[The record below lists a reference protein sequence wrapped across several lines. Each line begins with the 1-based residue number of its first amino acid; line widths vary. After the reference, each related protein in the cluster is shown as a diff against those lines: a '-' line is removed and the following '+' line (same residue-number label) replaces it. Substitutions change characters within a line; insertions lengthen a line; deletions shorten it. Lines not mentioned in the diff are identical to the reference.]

1 MGLDMYLMKRKKL
14 TKEEQNEINF
24 LTERRNQIDNE
35 NQKEYDKIIS
45 LMIQEIGKNPY
56 DFLDEA
62 NKYDEF
68 CKKQDNFIEEH
79 QSEKFK
85 TNSDLYFKLE
95 EQIEE
100 IKGKTEQELGY
111 WRKHADLNKYM
122 ADLYYSRG
130 GKEEFNCVDLILTK
144 EDCENIITLA
154 KKALNGEEVEKG
166 EGFFWG
172 TTEEQDWKDTV
183 EFFEKALKEDFNE
196 IDIIYSCW
204 W

>member
-14 TKEEQNEINF
+14 TKEEQNEMNF
-24 LTERRNQIDNE
+24 LIERKNQIDNE

-68 CKKQDNFIEEH
+68 CKKQDDFIEEH

-100 IKGKTEQELGY
+100 IKEKTEHELGY
-111 WRKHADLNKYM
+111 WRKHADLNQYM
-122 ADLYYSRG
+122 ADLYYS
-130 GKEEFNCVDLILTK
+130 
-144 EDCENIITLA
+144 
-154 KKALNGEEVEKG
+154 
-166 EGFFWG
+166 
-172 TTEEQDWKDTV
+172 
-183 EFFEKALKEDFNE
+183 
-196 IDIIYSCW
+196 
-204 W
+204 